1 MLNAKLKGWLFAAL
15 SSSLSSVAW
24 SQIVQLDSVV
34 AIVDEDI
41 ILASEVR
48 ERVEQVKATAAQRN
62 MTLPDDETVVQETLD
77 RLILESIQLQ
87 LADRY
92 GVRVPDAQLDQSMA
106 RIAAQNRLTLEQFRD
121 ALIQNGQNYVEMRE
135 GLRDE
140 LAIQR
145 VQQGSVMRD
154 INITEKEIDN
164 FMATEEGI
172 ALTEPEYRVVQA
184 LLPIPRSDSAE
195 LRTAKEDYVDGV
207 HANILA
213 GADFSEAGLRDELA
227 IQRVQQGSVMRD
239 INITEKEIDNFMA
252 TEEGIALTEP
262 EYRVVQALLPI
273 PRSDSAELRTA
284 KEDYV
289 DGVLAN
295 ILAGADFSEAVSVQ
309 EPYTFQGG
317 DLGWRKLSDI
327 PSMFA
332 DILPSLNAGDT
343 GKVQSNSGLHL
354 VHLAEARGLER
365 LVEQTNVRHIL
376 VTPNEVLDDEA
387 ARNFVLGLK
396 ERVNSG
402 EDFADLAA
410 EHSDDIGSAQEGGE
424 LGWTNPGQMVPEF
437 EAAMASAEIGVVTE
451 PVRSEFGWHILE
463 VTGRRTENFAEQV
476 RRNQIANYLREAK
489 YEEELENWLREI
501 RDEAF
506 VDIK

>member
-1 MLNAKLKGWLFAAL
+1 MLNAKQKRWLIAPFISLCTSVGWAQ
-15 SSSLSSVAW
+15 V
-24 SQIVQLDSVV
+24 VPLDSVI

-41 ILASEVR
+41 ILASEVG
-48 ERVEQVKATAAQRN
+48 ERLEQIRASAEQRGI
-62 MTLPDDETVVQETLD
+62 TLPDEETVLQETLD

-106 RIAAQNRLTLEQFRD
+106 RIAAQNGMTLEQFRD
-121 ALIQNGQNYVEMRE
+121 ALQQTGQSYAEMRA

-154 INITEKEIDN
+154 ISITEKEIDN
-164 FMATEEGI
+164 FMMTEEGI

-184 LLPIPRSDSAE
+184 LLPIPRSDTAE
-195 LRTAKEDYVDGV
+195 QRTAKEDYV
-207 HANILA
+207 N
-213 GADFSEAGLRDELA
+213 
-227 IQRVQQGSVMRD
+227 
-239 INITEKEIDNFMA
+239 
-252 TEEGIALTEP
+252 
-262 EYRVVQALLPI
+262 
-273 PRSDSAELRTA
+273 
-284 KEDYV
+284 
-289 DGVLAN
+289 GVLAN

-332 DILPSLNAGDT
+332 GIIPSLKAGDT
-343 GKVQSNSGLHL
+343 GKVQSSSGLHL

-365 LVEQTNVRHIL
+365 LIEQTNVRHIL
-376 VTPNEVLDDEA
+376 ITPNEVLDDEA

-396 ERVNSG
+396 ERIDNG
-402 EDFADLAA
+402 EDFASLAQ

-437 EAAMASAEIGVVTE
+437 ETAMANAKIGVVTE

-463 VTGRRTENFAEQV
+463 VTGRRTEDFAEQV
-476 RRNQIANYLREAK
+476 RRNQVANYLREAK
-489 YEEELENWLREI
+489 YEEELDNWLRKI

>member
-1 MLNAKLKGWLFAAL
+1 MLNAKQKRWLIAPFISLCTSVGWAQ
-15 SSSLSSVAW
+15 V
-24 SQIVQLDSVV
+24 VPLDSVI

-41 ILASEVR
+41 ILASEVG
-48 ERVEQVKATAAQRN
+48 ERLEQIKASAEQRGI
-62 MTLPDDETVVQETLD
+62 TLPDEETVLQETLD

-106 RIAAQNRLTLEQFRD
+106 RIAAQNGMALEQFRD
-121 ALIQNGQNYVEMRE
+121 ALQQTGQSYAEMRA

-154 INITEKEIDN
+154 ISITEKEIDN
-164 FMATEEGI
+164 FMMTEEGI

-184 LLPIPRSDSAE
+184 LLPIPRSDTAE
-195 LRTAKEDYVDGV
+195 QRTAKEDYV
-207 HANILA
+207 N
-213 GADFSEAGLRDELA
+213 
-227 IQRVQQGSVMRD
+227 
-239 INITEKEIDNFMA
+239 
-252 TEEGIALTEP
+252 
-262 EYRVVQALLPI
+262 
-273 PRSDSAELRTA
+273 
-284 KEDYV
+284 
-289 DGVLAN
+289 GVLAN

-332 DILPSLNAGDT
+332 GIIPSLKAGDT
-343 GKVQSNSGLHL
+343 GKVQSSSGLHL

-365 LVEQTNVRHIL
+365 LIEQTNVRHIL

-396 ERVNSG
+396 ERVDSG
-402 EDFADLAA
+402 EDFASLAK

-437 EAAMASAEIGVVTE
+437 ETAMANAKIGVVTE

-463 VTGRRTENFAEQV
+463 VTGRRTEDFAEQV
-476 RRNQIANYLREAK
+476 RRNQVANYLREAK
-489 YEEELENWLREI
+489 YEEELDNWLRKI